1 MTVQWEDVN
10 GLDFTL
16 PNAPPLL
23 EPPFSLL
30 DEARVF
36 ISTENLVARRQALV
50 EKAAS
55 AAEQLEAD
63 AQDIP
68 NNQGDSL
75 QDTSLDLR
83 QQMAEWDMQIADLD
97 TELKTLQE
105 WEHGF
110 QWLPE
115 LPKSALGGFT
125 IDTGPAI
132 ANPEQGALKL
142 EGNNQT
148 PWGWYDPFILYV
160 LDERSSFGSL
170 NLVERMARAQRALIA
185 HEPYGAENEFWTGTL
200 VPTNFH
206 LSASPSSPQTS
217 PHRTLAF
224 PFPLPTPTP
233 GTTLGVPESLSDSLA
248 SLDQAI
254 ANANA
259 GIGLIHATPYVVQ
272 KWMQVYPF
280 IRDSNGNIRTV
291 NSNIL
296 VPGYGY
302 PGTGPDADDRSETDG
317 VTATDLTFTSASA
330 AFTDSDIGR
339 FLIATGAH
347 AADVAPGTVIL
358 AVTSPTEV
366 MLSQPT
372 LGSHSGVD
380 FTVSGTGGDQTGA
393 VLQWSYATDMVFH
406 NKGDIHLLP
415 AELREMSPDLTVA
428 NDVPVRAERTHA
440 LFTNYLLRAAVLV
453 DTGTP

>member
-10 GLDFTL
+10 GVDFTL

-23 EPPFSLL
+23 EPPLSLL
-30 DEARVF
+30 DEARVL

-63 AQDIP
+63 TQDLP
-68 NNQGDSL
+68 NNEGDSE
-75 QDTSLDLR
+75 QDVGLDLR
-83 QQMAEWDMQIADLD
+83 QQIAEWEMQISDLD
-97 TELKTLQE
+97 TELKLLQE

-115 LPKSALGGFT
+115 LPKGALGGFT
-125 IDTGPAI
+125 IDEQPAI
-132 ANPEQGALKL
+132 SNPTQGALKA

-148 PWGWYDPFILYV
+148 PWGWYDPWILYV
-160 LDERSSFGSL
+160 LDERSTFGSL
-170 NLVERMARAQRALIA
+170 NLAERQGRAVRALLA

-206 LSASPSSPQTS
+206 LSASPSSPQVS
-217 PHRTLAF
+217 PHRTLAT

-233 GTTLGVPESLSDSLA
+233 GTVLGVPESLSDSLA
-248 SLDQAI
+248 SLDQSI

-259 GIGLIHATPYVVQ
+259 GIGMIHATPYVVQ

-280 IRDSNGNIRTV
+280 IRTNDGFIRTV
-291 NSNIL
+291 NNNLII
-296 VPGYGY
+296 PGYGY
-302 PGTGPDADDRSETDG
+302 PGTGPDADDRTFSADGNTTDG
-317 VTATDLTFTSASA
+317 SADITSASA

-339 FLIATGAH
+339 PITDTLGAIP
-347 AADVAPGTVIL
+347 PGTVIL
-358 AVTSPTEV
+358 DVTSATAAT
-366 MLSQPT
+366 LSQAAT
-372 LGSHSGVD
+372 ADETIDV
-380 FTVSGTGGDQTGA
+380 FTVAGTGGDQTGA
-393 VLQWSYATDMVFH
+393 VLQWAYATDMVFH
-406 NKGDIHLLP
+406 NLGDVHVLP
-415 AELREMSPDLTVA
+415 AQLREMSPALTVD
-428 NDVPVRAERTHA
+428 NNVPVRAERTHA

>member
-10 GLDFTL
+10 GIDFTL
-16 PNAPPLL
+16 PTAPPLL
-23 EPPFSLL
+23 EPPLSLL
-30 DEARVF
+30 DEARVL
-36 ISTENLVARRQALV
+36 INTENLVARRQALV
-50 EKAAS
+50 EQMAS
-55 AAEQLEAD
+55 AAERLEND
-63 AQDIP
+63 TLDDP
-68 NNQGDSL
+68 NNEGDSV
-75 QDTSLDLR
+75 QDASLDLR
-83 QQMAEWDMQIADLD
+83 QQLAEWEMELGDLD
-97 TELKTLQE
+97 TELKLLQE

-125 IDTGPAI
+125 IDTGTPATD
-132 ANPEQGALKL
+132 GALKAA
-142 EGNNQT
+142 GNNQT

-160 LDERSSFGSL
+160 LDERSTFGSL
-170 NLVERMARAQRALIA
+170 NLAERAARAIRALLA
-185 HEPYGAENEFWTGTL
+185 HEPYGAENEFWTGSL

-206 LSASPSSPQTS
+206 LSASPNSPQSS

-224 PFPLPTPTP
+224 PFPEPTPTP

-248 SLDQAI
+248 SCDQAI

-259 GIGLIHATPYVVQ
+259 GVGMIHATPYVVQ

-280 IRDSNGNIRTV
+280 IRTTDGFIRTV
-291 NSNIL
+291 NNNLII
-296 VPGYGY
+296 PGYGY
-302 PGTGPDADDRSETDG
+302 PGTGPDAANRSETDG

-339 FLIATGAH
+339 PLVATGAH
-347 AADVAPGTVIL
+347 AGDVAPGTVIVS
-358 AVTSPTEV
+358 VTSPTEV
-366 MLSQPT
+366 MLSQAT
-372 LGSHSGVD
+372 LGSHTGVH
-380 FTVSGTGGDQTGA
+380 FTVEGTGGDQTGS
-393 VLQWSYATDMVFH
+393 VLQWAYATDMVFH
-406 NKGDIHLLP
+406 NKGDIHSLP
-415 AELREMSPDLTVA
+415 AQLREMSPSLTVD

>member
-1 MTVQWEDVN
+1 MTVQWTDVN

-23 EPPFSLL
+23 EPPLSLF
-30 DEARVF
+30 DEARIL
-36 ISTENLVARRQALV
+36 ISTENLVARRQAAV
-50 EKAAS
+50 EARAS

-63 AQDIP
+63 TQDIA

-75 QDTSLDLR
+75 QDTSMALR
-83 QQMAEWDMQIADLD
+83 QQIAEWDAVIGDLD
-97 TELKTLQE
+97 TDLKLLQE

-115 LPKSALGGFT
+115 LPKGAMAGFT
-125 IDTGPAI
+125 IDTAPAI
-132 ANPEQGALKL
+132 SNPTQGALKL

-148 PWGWYDPFILYV
+148 PWGWYDPFIIYT
-160 LDERSSFGSL
+160 LDERSAFGLPPGTSL
-170 NLVERMARAQRALIA
+170 AERAARAQRALLA

-259 GIGLIHATPYVVQ
+259 GQGLVHATPYVVQ
-272 KWMQVYPF
+272 KWAQVYPYLK
-280 IRDSNGNIRTV
+280 DAQGNLRTV
-291 NSNIL
+291 NGNIL

-302 PGTGPDADDRSETDG
+302 PGTGPDAEDRSITDG
-317 VTATDLTFTSASA
+317 VTATDFTFTSATA

-339 FLIATGAH
+339 HIDAPGVPAGAVILSVTSATAVDLSEATTASATGVH
-347 AADVAPGTVIL
+347 ATID
-358 AVTSPTEV
+358 
-366 MLSQPT
+366 
-372 LGSHSGVD
+372 
-380 FTVSGTGGDQTGA
+380 GTGGDSTGA
-393 VLQWSYATDMVFH
+393 VLQWAYATDMVFH

-415 AELREMSPDLTVA
+415 AQLREMSPDLTV
-428 NDVPVRAERTHA
+428 NDDMPVRAERTHA

>member
-23 EPPFSLL
+23 EPPLSLL

-83 QQMAEWDMQIADLD
+83 QQLAEWDMQIADLD
-97 TELKTLQE
+97 SELKTLQE

-115 LPKSALGGFT
+115 LTKSALGGFT

-160 LDERSSFGSL
+160 LDERSTFGSL

-185 HEPYGAENEFWTGTL
+185 HEPFGAENEFWTGTL

-206 LSASPSSPQTS
+206 LSASPSSPQAS

-302 PGTGPDADDRSETDG
+302 PGTGPDADDRTTSADG
-317 VTATDLTFTSASA
+317 TMTSGSADITSASA
-330 AFTDSDIGR
+330 AFTDSDVGR
-339 FLIATGAH
+339 PVTDTLGAIP
-347 AADVAPGTVIL
+347 PGTVIL
-358 AVTSPTEV
+358 AVTSDTAAT
-366 MLSQPT
+366 LSNPVT
-372 LGSHSGVD
+372 SDETTDVL
-380 FTVSGTGGDQTGA
+380 TIAGTGGDQTGA